1 MFSQPPHMNGVYKR
15 DQNGHKYITVLFLQ
29 LLTNLKLLSNN
40 NNFLH
45 TYIPLNK
52 EYKRDMIQFDIILDL
67 VQEEK
72 CYQADYGDNW
82 QKEKY
87 TLQSR

>member
-1 MFSQPPHMNGVYKR
+1 MNGVYKI

-29 LLTNLKLLSNN
+29 LSTNLKLLSNN

-52 EYKRDMIQFDIILDL
+52 EYKRDMIKFDIVLAL
-67 VQEEK
+67 VQGENAIKPIMETTDK
-72 CYQADYGDNW
+72 KRNIHCRVDKN
-82 QKEKY
+82 K
-87 TLQSR
+87 TS